1 VSPPAAT
8 REPVLIRGQ
17 HVSTL
22 HQLSAELAELHREM
36 LRTGHDEVRPVRTAV
51 LTLVAVCVDD
61 ASADVAAEV
70 VRRLASNHP
79 ARAILVVADR
89 NAGPDG
95 VDADLA
101 LECSAV
107 GGAEQICAESVRLTV
122 RGQPALHLASVITP
136 LLLPDV
142 PVALWLVGAP
152 PLEQAL
158 HGEVLSVCER
168 ILLDS
173 DAYADPQATMRALVA
188 AHREHGH
195 LPVGDL
201 AWERLLPWRELL
213 AQGFDGGDTAPFL
226 GGVQRVE
233 VESCGSRP
241 SAEAW
246 LVAGWLGSRLD
257 WPQHGG
263 PEVRLDTRSDAH
275 VEEGNL
281 LAVHLHCA
289 VGERTAEVSVHA
301 GGGTTVTRIATGEGL
316 AASGTAAAHKP
327 DLHAL
332 VGRLLQESGEDRVY
346 TAALR
351 RAAQLAGGDH
361 AENPT

>member
-1 VSPPAAT
+1 MAT
-8 REPVLIRGQ
+8 THEPTLIRGA

-22 HQLSAELAELHREM
+22 HAVAAELSELHHEM

-51 LTLVAVCVDD
+51 LTLVAACVDE
-61 ASADVAAEV
+61 AGADLAAEV

-89 NAGPDG
+89 NASPDG
-95 VDADLA
+95 VDANLS

-107 GGAEQICAESVRLTV
+107 GGAEQICAESVRLAV
-122 RGQPALHLASVITP
+122 RGQPALHLVSVVTP

-142 PVALWLVGAP
+142 PVVLWVVGAP

-158 HGEVLSVCER
+158 HAEVLDVCER

-173 DAYADPQATMRALVA
+173 DAFDDPIATMHALVA
-188 AHREHGH
+188 THRQHGH

-213 AQGFDGGDTAPFL
+213 ARSFDGAEMRPFL
-226 GGVQRVE
+226 QGVRRVE
-233 VESCGSRP
+233 IVSCGSRP
-241 SAEAW
+241 SSEAW
-246 LVAGWLGSRLD
+246 LLAGWLSSRLH
-257 WPQHGG
+257 WPDRGG
-263 PEVRLDTRSDAH
+263 PEIALSLRLDAQADQGR
-275 VEEGNL
+275 L
-281 LAVHLHCA
+281 LAVHIDCA
-289 VGERTAEVSVHA
+289 LDGRAAVVSVRTD
-301 GGGTTVTRIATGEGL
+301 GGATVTSLATGDGL
-316 AASGTAAAHKP
+316 DVGGAMAAHKP

-332 VGRLLQESGEDRVY
+332 VGRELQESGEDRVY

-351 RAAQLAGGDH
+351 RADALAGADRRR
-361 AENPT
+361 

>member
-1 VSPPAAT
+1 VSPPAT
-8 REPVLIRGQ
+8 HEPVVLRGE

-22 HQLSAELAELHREM
+22 HALSSELSALHRQM
-36 LRTGHDEVRPVRTAV
+36 LRTGHDDVRPVRTAV
-51 LTLVAVCVDD
+51 LTLVAVCTDD
-61 ASADVAAEV
+61 ASADIAADV

-89 NAGPDG
+89 DATPDG

-101 LECSAV
+101 LECSAM
-107 GGAEQICAESVRLTV
+107 GGAEQICAESVRLAV

-152 PLEQAL
+152 PLDQAL
-158 HGEVLSVCER
+158 HGEVLAICDR

-173 DAYADPQATMRALVA
+173 DAHEDPLDTLHQLVA
-188 AHREHGH
+188 AHRRHGH

-213 AQGFDGGDTAPFL
+213 AQSFDSRDMGPFL
-226 GGVQRVE
+226 RGGVRRVE
-233 VESCGSRP
+233 VQSCGEHP

-246 LVAGWLGSRLD
+246 LLVGWLSSRLH
-257 WPQHGG
+257 WPSRGG
-263 PEVRLDTRSDAH
+263 PEIALTVRADAD
-275 VEEGNL
+275 VEQGRL
-281 LAVHLHCA
+281 LAVHLDC
-289 VGERTAEVSVHA
+289 GMDGRTAVVAVRAEA
-301 GGGTTVTRIATGEGL
+301 GTTVTSIATAEGL
-316 AASGTAAAHKP
+316 DASGTMVARKP
-327 DLHAL
+327 DVHAL
-332 VGRLLQESGEDRVY
+332 VGRVLQESGEDRIY

-351 RAAQLAGGDH
+351 RAAGLAEGRH
-361 AENPT
+361 PR